1 MAMPLLVRNRNYRL
15 LLPAGT
21 LTNLGDGVIALA
33 LPWLATLMSRDPLA
47 IAAVAAAGRMPW
59 LLFALPSGVIIDRT
73 DRRKLIARADM
84 IRAGI
89 VTAIMMLAL
98 SEPVAGAV
106 WLLAGL
112 AFLLGSAEVMRDNAA
127 QTILPSI
134 VAPAD
139 LEVANG
145 QMWSAEQLMG
155 QFIGPPLAGVLIGLG
170 IAVPFGLDGAALV
183 FAAGMVWLITLPPQL
198 TNSARFWPA
207 LVEGINW
214 MRKDRLLFRFAVT
227 LGMVNFLFS
236 MATTITILFSQEILG
251 LSAAEHGLLLS
262 AAATGAVAGSLGAP
276 LITKGIGA
284 QAALYLSFLTWGMAY
299 AAIGLSST
307 AWVVGAAMAL
317 FMAASMLWNVI
328 TVSWRQRRI
337 PAELLGRVN
346 SIYRFFGWGSMPL
359 GAIAAGI
366 LVSLIETEAGREM
379 ALRGPFVLAAA
390 GYLVLLVCSR
400 FKLRL
405 Q

>member
-1 MAMPLLVRNRNYRL
+1 MATPLLVRNRNYRL
-15 LLPAGT
+15 LLTAGT
-21 LTNLGDGVIALA
+21 LTNLGDGVIVLA

-47 IAAVAAAGRMPW
+47 IAAVAAAGSMPW

-73 DRRKLIARADM
+73 DRRKLIARADL

-98 SEPVAGAV
+98 SDPVASAV

-112 AFLLGSAEVMRDNAA
+112 AFLLGCAEVLRDNAA

-139 LEVANG
+139 LEMANG

-170 IAVPFGLDGAALV
+170 IAVPFGLDAAALV
-183 FAAGMVWLITLPPQL
+183 LAAGMVWLITLPPQL
-198 TNSARFWPA
+198 TNTTRFWPA
-207 LVEGINW
+207 LVKGIDW

-262 AAATGAVAGSLGAP
+262 IAAIGAVAGSLGAP
-276 LITKGIGA
+276 LITKWIGA
-284 QAALYLSFLTWGMAY
+284 QATLYVSFLMWGVAY

-366 LVSLIETEAGREM
+366 LVSLIENEAGREM
-379 ALRGPFVLAAA
+379 ALRMPFLLASA
-390 GYLVLLVCSR
+390 GYSVLLVYAR
-400 FKLRL
+400 LKLRL
-405 Q
+405 E

>member
-307 AWVVGAAMAL
+307 AWVVGAIALVVGVADYAMG
-317 FMAASMLWNVI
+317 
-328 TVSWRQRRI
+328 QRSHHGGGLT
-337 PAELLGRVN
+337 A
-346 SIYRFFGWGSMPL
+346 
-359 GAIAAGI
+359 
-366 LVSLIETEAGREM
+366 
-379 ALRGPFVLAAA
+379 
-390 GYLVLLVCSR
+390 
-400 FKLRL
+400 
-405 Q
+405 

>member
-15 LLPAGT
+15 LLTAGT
-21 LTNLGDGVIALA
+21 LTNLGDGVIVLA

-47 IAAVAAAGRMPW
+47 IAAVAAAGSMPW

-89 VTAIMMLAL
+89 VIAIMMLAL

-170 IAVPFGLDGAALV
+170 IAVPFGLDAAALV
-183 FAAGMVWLITLPPQL
+183 LAAGMVWLITLPPQL

-214 MRKDRLLFRFAVT
+214 MRKDRLLFRLAVT

-236 MATTITILFSQEILG
+236 MATTIIILFSQEILG
-251 LSAAEHGLLLS
+251 LSAAEHGFLLS
-262 AAATGAVAGSLGAP
+262 VAAAGAVAGSLGAP
-276 LITKGIGA
+276 LITRRIGA

-299 AAIGLSST
+299 AAIGFSSA
-307 AWVVGAAMAL
+307 AWVVGAAIAL

-366 LVSLIETEAGREM
+366 LVSLIENEAGREM
-379 ALRGPFVLAAA
+379 AIRGPFVLAAV
-390 GYLVLLVCSR
+390 GYLILLVYAR
-400 FKLRL
+400 LKLRL

>member
-15 LLPAGT
+15 LLTAGT
-21 LTNLGDGVIALA
+21 LTNLGDGVIVLA

-47 IAAVAAAGRMPW
+47 IAAVAAAGSMPW

-73 DRRKLIARADM
+73 DCRKLIARADM

-106 WLLAGL
+106 WLLSAL

-134 VAPAD
+134 VASAD

-170 IAVPFGLDGAALV
+170 IAVPFGLDAAVLV
-183 FAAGMVWLITLPPQL
+183 LAAGMVWLITLPPQL

-207 LVEGINW
+207 LFEGINW

-251 LSAAEHGLLLS
+251 LSAAEHGFLLS
-262 AAATGAVAGSLGAP
+262 MAATAAVAGSLGAP
-276 LITKGIGA
+276 LITKRIGV
-284 QAALYLSFLTWGMAY
+284 QAALYLSFLTWGIAH

-307 AWVVGAAMAL
+307 TWVVGAAMAL
-317 FMAASMLWNVI
+317 FIAASMLWNVI

-359 GAIAAGI
+359 GAVAAGI
-366 LVSLIETEAGREM
+366 LVSLIENEAGREL
-379 ALRGPFVLAAA
+379 ALRGPFVLSAA
-390 GYLVLLVCSR
+390 GYLVLLVYAR
-400 FKLRL
+400 LKLRL

>member
-15 LLPAGT
+15 LLTAGT
-21 LTNLGDGVIALA
+21 LTNLGDGVIVLA

-47 IAAVAAAGRMPW
+47 IAAVAAAGSMPW

-89 VTAIMMLAL
+89 VIAIMMLAL

-170 IAVPFGLDGAALV
+170 IAVPFGLNAAALV
-183 FAAGMVWLITLPPQL
+183 LAAGMVWLITLPPQL

-214 MRKDRLLFRFAVT
+214 MRKDRLLFRLAVT

-236 MATTITILFSQEILG
+236 MATTIIILFSQEILG
-251 LSAAEHGLLLS
+251 LSAAEHGFLLS
-262 AAATGAVAGSLGAP
+262 VAAAGAVAGSLGAP
-276 LITKGIGA
+276 LITRRIGA
-284 QAALYLSFLTWGMAY
+284 QAALYLSFLTCGMAY
-299 AAIGLSST
+299 AAIGFSSA
-307 AWVVGAAMAL
+307 AWVVGAAIAL

-366 LVSLIETEAGREM
+366 LVSLIENEAGREM
-379 ALRGPFVLAAA
+379 ALRGPFVLAAV
-390 GYLVLLVCSR
+390 GYLILLVYAR
-400 FKLRL
+400 LKLRL